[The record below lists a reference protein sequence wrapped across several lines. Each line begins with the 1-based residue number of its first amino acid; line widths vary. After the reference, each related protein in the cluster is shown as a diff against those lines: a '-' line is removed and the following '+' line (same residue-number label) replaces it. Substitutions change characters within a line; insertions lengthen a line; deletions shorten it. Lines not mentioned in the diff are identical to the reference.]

1 MTLFL
6 SFKQASGKNKT
17 RLYFKGIAAAAFW
30 QESQRYNRA
39 ARQHCR
45 DKATML
51 LSQKTVGYGSVSLF
65 FVSSLFR
72 HPGLRVFV
80 FFLVSE
86 APLHFRFVVVAKL
99 KNCRVPALLFY
110 IFLLVSDS
118 ASGSSPPSELG
129 WPVTPGEV

>member
-1 MTLFL
+1 MALFL

-17 RLYFKGIAAAAFW
+17 RLFFKGSAAAAYW

-45 DKATML
+45 DNATML

-65 FVSSLFR
+65 FVSSLFK
-72 HPGLRVFV
+72 HPGLKVFV

-86 APLHFRFVVVAKL
+86 APLRCRFVVVAQLNYWRGPSSAAEKAATAS
-99 KNCRVPALLFY
+99 KRRVAC
-110 IFLLVSDS
+110 
-118 ASGSSPPSELG
+118 E
-129 WPVTPGEV
+129 